1 MPRSPRAWRRAVL
14 VGLILLPSYAAVAYV
29 VAPAAWARYERRRLV
44 RGAAGITYTAERI
57 PADPLNVAL
66 VGKRAELARAM
77 EEAGWVETDRI
88 CLRSGLRVAGSIMF
102 HRPYARAPVSTHYLW
117 ERPQDLAFER
127 IVDGSP
133 RRRHHVRFWRA
144 RGPAGAGEVWIGA
157 ASYDRTL
164 GFSRYTG
171 ELMHHI
177 DAEVDEE
184 RRTLFEDLTRA
195 FRLARIERVP
205 EFRPAGAGVN
215 GGGDAY
221 RTDGAL
227 WIGYLSPVEL
237 SRPAAS
243 RSR

>member
-1 MPRSPRAWRRAVL
+1 
-14 VGLILLPSYAAVAYV
+14 LILLPSYAAVAYV
-29 VAPAAWARYERRRLV
+29 VVPAAWARYERRRAI
-44 RGAAGITYTAERI
+44 RGGAGITYTAERI

-66 VGKRAELARAM
+66 VGRRAELTRAM

-88 CLRSGLRVAGSIMF
+88 SFRSGLRVAGSIVF

-144 RGPAGAGEVWIGA
+144 HGPAGTGEVWIGA

-177 DAEVDEE
+177 DAEVDAE

-195 FRLARIERVP
+195 GRLQRIARVP
-205 EFRPAGAGVN
+205 EFRPPGSGIN

-227 WIGYLSPVEL
+227 WIGYLPPVGL
-237 SRPAAS
+237 SRPVAS